1 MKLNNI
7 NLQTMGEF
15 ASAVSADPAK
25 AQMRKRAEGE
35 WNFADGEP
43 QFRAVMP
50 HVAGETT
57 VHSDFA
63 PPMGGAGLAPDPIQY
78 CLFGLCACYT
88 GTYVQIAAEQG
99 VALRRVKAVVENQ
112 VDLTRA
118 FGLSQNPM
126 VKAVTITIDVE
137 ADAPREVLERIKA
150 EAANKCPGVYC
161 VSNPIPLTI
170 ELA

>member
-15 ASAVSADPAK
+15 ASAVSADPAR

-35 WNFADGEP
+35 WNFADGQP

-50 HVAGETT
+50 HMSGETT
-57 VHSDFA
+57 VQSDFA

-99 VALRRVKAVVENQ
+99 VALRRVKTVVENQ
-112 VDLTRA
+112 IDLTRA

-126 VKAVTITIDVE
+126 VKGMTISIDVE
-137 ADAPREVLERIKA
+137 ADAPRDALERIKA
-150 EAANKCPGVYC
+150 EAASKCPGVFC